1 MPANDFTIVKNESGA
16 IAKFRFTEQGKY
28 NFVRWFNT
36 NADPVEASI
45 DFFEEE
51 ILIELHGMYRE
62 KSHPLAQQI
71 RQMVDNMPPVKTE
84 RQIMKEELKQK
95 FRQYPEKGKERDSRA
110 ATVPLSRQKDRDRE
124 R

>member
-36 NADPVEASI
+36 NANPVEASI

-62 KSHPLAQQI
+62 NTPQESVYFKLLDIFTKSGKNEFYAPSPGDI
-71 RQMVDNMPPVKTE
+71 EGITYDN
-84 RQIMKEELKQK
+84 
-95 FRQYPEKGKERDSRA
+95 
-110 ATVPLSRQKDRDRE
+110 
-124 R
+124 